1 MHIYQMIMVAGA
13 WLSVNFIMKINRE
26 KEEKQKFIDEVKK
39 GVKEAVK
46 VVANQPFNVD
56 AAKKEVKGDA

>member
-1 MHIYQMIMVAGA
+1 MFMVAGA

-26 KEEKQKFIDEVKK
+26 NEEKQKFIDEVNK

-46 VVANQPFNVD
+46 VVANQPVNVD
-56 AAKKEVKGDA
+56 AAKQEVKGDA